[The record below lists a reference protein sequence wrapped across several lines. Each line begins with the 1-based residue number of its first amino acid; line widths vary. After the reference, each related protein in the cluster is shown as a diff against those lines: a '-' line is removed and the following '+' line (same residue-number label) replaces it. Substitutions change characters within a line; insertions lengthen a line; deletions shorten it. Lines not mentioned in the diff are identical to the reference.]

1 MFSLPYRDAMRRGK
15 HPFSFPLS
23 QNPGNGFS
31 GDFEHFIGSAYC
43 KMSINTIQ
51 MQKMNVIAHKKTI

>member
-1 MFSLPYRDAMRRGK
+1 MRCGGENIL
-15 HPFSFPLS
+15 FLSPLS